1 MGITDEQYAKELDK
15 LRAEVKQIHAT
26 NVNTGAS
33 MPRDGTIKVTNKDLD
48 HEAFN
53 VSIST
58 LIDMWIIRWQDTW
71 VTEDQLFDLD
81 DFWRIAFVRL
91 DNVKKIEKHALT
103 DPYMKVYRIIE

>member
-1 MGITDEQYAKELDK
+1 
-15 LRAEVKQIHAT
+15 
-26 NVNTGAS
+26 

-71 VTEDQLFDLD
+71 ITEDQLLDAD
-81 DFWRIAFVRL
+81 DFWRLTLVRL
-91 DNVKKIEKHALT
+91 LGANKLEKHNLINQ
-103 DPYMKVYRIIE
+103 YHSVYRILE